1 MVVIAVSDFLD
12 VPWTIISAVM
22 AGGKPFDCEKQR
34 SGAGSKRVGTVRQW
48 QTTLFR

>member
-12 VPWTIISAVM
+12 VLWEIISPVM
-22 AGGKPFDCEKQR
+22 AGDKPFDCEKQR
-34 SGAGSKRVGTVRQW
+34 SGPGSKRVGAVRRW